1 MRNVRWVPSFLV
13 LSLIWGSSFLFIKV
27 AVTAGVEPVWLA
39 FWRCA
44 FGAAALAVCC
54 LVLRA
59 PLSRD
64 RVAWGHAF
72 VVAALLNAVPFTL
85 FAYGQT
91 QVTTVLA
98 GVFNATTPL
107 TTFVFALVLVPAER
121 PTARRLAGL
130 VAGFAGVL
138 VVLGVWDGLAGA
150 PLLGSLAC
158 LGGTLCYGAGF
169 AYTRRFLSGRAESAA
184 TLSLMQIGTATLQ
197 LALVAPLVDG
207 APGWPGPQ
215 AAFGL
220 VALGAVGTGVA
231 YIMNLRII
239 QAAGPTVAASV
250 TYLVPLWSTL
260 FGAVLLGEPVGPA
273 TLVGAALVI
282 GGAMLTAAR
291 GGRRGAATER
301 IVPGRPGGRAGR
313 PALDDATSAH

>member
-1 MRNVRWVPSFLV
+1 MRNVRWVPLFLL
-13 LSLIWGSSFLFIKV
+13 LSLIWGASFLFIKV

-44 FGAAALAVCC
+44 FGAVALAVCC

-64 RVAWGHAF
+64 PVAWGHVF
-72 VVAALLNAVPFTL
+72 VVAALLNAVPFAL
-85 FAYGQT
+85 FAYGQA

-107 TTFVFALVLVPAER
+107 TTFVFALALVPAER
-121 PTARRLAGL
+121 PTARRLVGL
-130 VAGFAGVL
+130 VTAFVGVL

-150 PLLGSLAC
+150 PLPGALAC

-169 AYTRRFLSGRAESAA
+169 AYTRRFVSGRAETAA
-184 TLSLMQIGTATLQ
+184 TLSVMQIGTATLQ

-207 APGWPGPQ
+207 APSWPGPQ
-215 AAFGL
+215 AALGL
-220 VALGAVGTGVA
+220 LVLGAAGTGVA

-250 TYLVPLWSTL
+250 TYVVPLWSTL

-273 TLVGAALVI
+273 TLVGAVLVI
-282 GGAMLTAAR
+282 GGAMLTAAKR
-291 GGRRGAATER
+291 DTPSTVDDDQDP
-301 IVPGRPGGRAGR
+301 VPS
-313 PALDDATSAH
+313 PAPAPAQP